1 MDLKDQTGQERQK
14 IGDRC
19 ADTMSG
25 TQDKHT
31 RISKVH
37 TANLLSSG

>member
-14 IGDRC
+14 IGDTC
-19 ADTMSG
+19 ADTTSG

-31 RISKVH
+31 RVSEVH
-37 TANLLSSG
+37 TANLLPSG